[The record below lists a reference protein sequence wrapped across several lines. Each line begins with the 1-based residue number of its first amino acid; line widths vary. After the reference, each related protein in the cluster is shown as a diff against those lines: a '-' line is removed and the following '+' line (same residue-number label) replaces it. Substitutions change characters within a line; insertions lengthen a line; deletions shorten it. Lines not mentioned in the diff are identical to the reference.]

1 MNIAFPKRQRSLT
14 ERAID
19 LRKSMTP
26 QERHLWYDFLRQY
39 PVRFYR
45 QRVIGSYIVD
55 FYCVRARL
63 AIELDGSQ
71 HFEDAGLASDAE
83 RDSVLSSAGIAV
95 LRFSNADVNGKF
107 PSVCAAI
114 DMEVKRRLKV

>member
-1 MNIAFPKRQRSLT
+1 MAFPKRQRSLT

-71 HFEDAGLASDAE
+71 HIEDAGLASDAE